1 MLTNTCKDMRYIV
14 STVDVDTCDLIG
26 HYVIYQLDSY
36 DISNMAD
43 GN

>member
-1 MLTNTCKDMRYIV
+1 MKEHTILL